1 MHYVTT
7 IVSQIYELTQKN
19 KCTFTFTKF
28 TNYAI
33 EDALQEKSF
42 LSEKAY
48 RILRICHIIYY
59 YTAICNKNIQLDR
72 K

>member
-7 IVSQIYELTQKN
+7 IVSRIYELTQKN

-33 EDALQEKSF
+33 EDALQEKAFCQKKLIVFYESATSF
-42 LSEKAY
+42 TTTPRYATK
-48 RILRICHIIYY
+48 IY
-59 YTAICNKNIQLDR
+59 N
-72 K
+72 